1 MLPQQKVTCLAEGSW
16 PGAQPGGL
24 ARLVVSSEAEAVPAG
39 AEEAPGRVD
48 AELTAAVAPAGT
60 LVHIWKEREGSV
72 GTGLWGDAHG
82 GRGVR
87 MAVPHEQGAA
97 APLPR
102 PR

>member
-60 LVHIWKEREGSV
+60 LVHIWKERGQLCGDGAV
-72 GTGLWGDAHG
+72 G
-82 GRGVR
+82 
-87 MAVPHEQGAA
+87 
-97 APLPR
+97 
-102 PR
+102 

>member
-24 ARLVVSSEAEAVPAG
+24 ALLVVSSEAEAVPAG

-60 LVHIWKEREGSV
+60 LVHIWKERGQLRGDGAV
-72 GTGLWGDAHG
+72 G
-82 GRGVR
+82 
-87 MAVPHEQGAA
+87 
-97 APLPR
+97 
-102 PR
+102 